1 MLSEAWR
8 PVQFT
13 TEAKGVVTAFI
24 TILYRW
30 HLDSQV
36 DALSDRLLAWLEKVA
51 QTGEASYKD
60 LAEFADEC
68 GFVCKCRKRRRPGY
82 CDFLFTKPGSR
93 VKVAEVW
100 VRHPKEVSGTLR
112 EAFGL

>member
-36 DALSDRLLAWLEKVA
+36 DALSEGLLAWLEKVA

-60 LAEFADEC
+60 LTELADEC
-68 GFVCKCRKRRRPGY
+68 GFLCKRRERRPGY
-82 CDFLFTKPGSR
+82 CDFLFTKPDSR

-100 VRHPKEVSGTLR
+100 VQHPKEVSDTLR